1 MRDFK
6 YKGYSSKELYST
18 VREKFVIEERVS
30 HEDENLT
37 SGRTYI
43 YKPVRI
49 KKINKITNE
58 VVPFKKLDLD
68 YLNRWILNNKD
79 YEILEIDKYL
89 YKAIFFPYA
98 DDYTKGAKEGYVDL
112 KVRLYKNALSCI
124 LVSERTLTDRIID
137 NINDNEKYLCID
149 NKSNLEGLI
158 IYPNFV
164 ISNIPRKG
172 FKESRNII
180 IENTSITNNIINLS
194 LEENEKIYINGK
206 NDYIESN
213 KNRLVNKI
221 GDHIK
226 LQNGINTIKIKSDG
240 YTTITFSYQEEFKI
254 EGAWN
259 LE

>member
-6 YKGYSSKELYST
+6 YKGFSSKELYST
-18 VREKFVIEERVS
+18 VRDKFVVEERKVNG
-30 HEDENLT
+30 DENLT
-37 SGRTYI
+37 SGKTYI

-49 KKINKITNE
+49 KKINQLTNE
-58 VVPFKKLDLD
+58 VVPFKKMDLD
-68 YLNRWILNNKD
+68 YLNRWLLNNKD

-89 YKAIFFPYA
+89 YKAIFFPYG
-98 DDYTKGAKEGYVDL
+98 DDYTKGAKDGYVDL

-124 LVSERTLTDRIID
+124 LVSERTLTDRIIE
-137 NINDNEKYLCID
+137 NTNDNEKYLCID
-149 NKSNLEGLI
+149 NRSNVEGLI

-172 FKESRNII
+172 FRESRKII
-180 IENTSITNNIINLS
+180 IENTSITNNIITLS
-194 LEENEKIYINGK
+194 LEDNEKIYINGK

-221 GDHIK
+221 GEYIK

-240 YTTITFSYQEEFKI
+240 YCRISISHQSEFNI
-254 EGAWN
+254 EGAWD
-259 LE
+259 LG